1 MDGLLM
7 VGAWA
12 GALLAIAGVVRVG
25 WKAFVTAV
33 EKVIEVSISR
43 VWRDMDDI
51 EKRLDRLEV
60 AVADLREQVA
70 QMRDLLMAHVA
81 EMTRRHDR

>member
-12 GALLAIAGVVRVG
+12 GAILAVAGAARLG
-25 WKAFVTAV
+25 WTAFVKAV
-33 EKVIEVSISR
+33 QTVIESSISR

-51 EKRLDRLEV
+51 ENRLDRLEI
-60 AVADLREQVA
+60 AVADLREQVS
-70 QMRDLLMAHVA
+70 QMRDLLMAHVT
-81 EMTRRHDR
+81 EMARRHD

>member
-12 GALLAIAGVVRVG
+12 GALLAIAGAVRVG

-51 EKRLDRLEV
+51 EKRLDRLEQSV
-60 AVADLREQVA
+60 AELREQVA
-70 QMRDLLMAHVA
+70 QMRNLLMAHVA